1 MRAHT
6 NHLASPPSLYNLN
19 THIND
24 LSKFHSNSFR
34 EKKKKAPV
42 KSLRGQLGAAG
53 TPWLSSHQGTP
64 WLLSLPAPG
73 LNPCRCPR
81 LLLPGVGGAPNQAL
95 TWADPALY
103 LLPHLWG
110 CILHRPLAA

>member
-34 EKKKKAPV
+34 EKKKAPV

-110 CILHRPLAA
+110 YILHRPLAA